1 MTIIIGIGSIFLLT
15 ALQAFADPSFTGITN
30 SDFDSITKEMS
41 ANFAHSS
48 NLGPSKMGIIFGVQV
63 GLIAAQTGTPNT
75 DAIVKRSGGS
85 GLPNL
90 YNAGLLG
97 AVGIPM
103 GIAFEAVIIP
113 KLTASGSSLNST
125 SFAVKWNINEVV
137 PVLPVNL
144 ALRGFYSNAAFEFGQ
159 TVATI
164 PVTVSS
170 KTKVTGLQLL
180 ISPMLPLVEPYLG
193 IGLLSGTT
201 ELGVTG
207 AISIFDPAYSTAQ
220 SETKTASATQMI
232 AGIDVNLL
240 IMKIGAEFTQSFGAS
255 RTAVKL
261 AFGF

>member
-1 MTIIIGIGSIFLLT
+1 MKKIIGSLFLLS

-30 SDFDSITKEMS
+30 SDFDSITKEFS
-41 ANFAHSS
+41 ANFTHSS
-48 NLGPSKMGIIFGVQV
+48 MLGPSKMGTILGVQV
-63 GLIAAQTGTPNT
+63 GLIAGQTGTPNT

-85 GLPNL
+85 GLENL

-97 AVGIPM
+97 AIGIPM

-113 KLTASGSSLNST
+113 KLTTSGASLNST

-144 ALRGFYSNAAFEFGQ
+144 ALRGFYSNASFEFGQ
-159 TVATI
+159 TVGATA
-164 PVTVSS
+164 VTVSS

-180 ISPMLPLVEPYLG
+180 ISPMLPVVEPYLG
-193 IGLLSGTT
+193 VGLLSGTN

-207 AISIFDPAYSTAQ
+207 TTSIFDPAYSTAQ
-220 SETKTASATQMI
+220 SETKTVSATQMV

-240 IMKIGAEFTQSFGAS
+240 IMKIGAEVSQSFGAT
-255 RTAVKL
+255 RTSVKL